1 MDQATR
7 EDLET
12 IKHAILKE
20 LGEVEAI
27 YLFGSVAKG
36 TENKA
41 SDYDI
46 LIFVNAMPE
55 HYIDTIVNIRGT
67 VSKKIK
73 RPLEAFIINVNN
85 VKYPSPFIYE
95 VYHGHKLLYGKNV
108 IERFKD
114 LIKNMRPLYIKGVKV
129 GYYV

>member
-1 MDQATR
+1 MDPATQ

-20 LGEVEAI
+20 LGDVEAI
-27 YLFGSVAKG
+27 YLFGSVARG

-46 LIFVNAMPE
+46 LIFVNTMPE
-55 HYIDTIVNIRGT
+55 HHIDSISNIRGA
-67 VSKKIK
+67 VSGIIS
-73 RPLEAFIINVNN
+73 RPLEAFIVDVSN

-95 VYHGHKLLYGKNV
+95 VYHGHRLLYGKNV

-114 LIKNMRPLYIKGVKV
+114 LIKNMKPLYINGVKV